1 MNLRR
6 LIGSLSLTLPLAVSC
21 GSMSDRDSTL
31 TRRSQETDPISV
43 DQQQTGVA
51 SDTQFEP
58 VTATTVFD
66 HVTDRARRLA
76 ETGYS
81 PPDVALPTALALLD
95 YEEYRSI
102 RFRPDAALWH
112 EQALFEIQL
121 FHPGSLYQQPVR
133 IHLVDDEQV
142 AAVPFDKNLFRYD
155 GRAASVANVVTPD
168 LGYAGFRIHYPLNN
182 DTTKDEVV
190 VFLGASYF
198 RLLGRG
204 HVYGISS
211 RGLAVDIALDS
222 GEEFPAF
229 LEFWLVQPEP
239 EATRLTFYG
248 LLDSPSVTGAYR
260 FDLEPGA
267 GTTLTVDARLYARRD
282 IAKLGVAPMS
292 TMFLYGQNRMPAFD
306 DFRPQVHDSDGLLM
320 HTAAD
325 EWIWRPLGN
334 GPGLQVTSLRDRTP
348 RGFGLLQRDREFD
361 SYLDLEANYHR
372 RPSEWV
378 AVDEG
383 DWGSG
388 GVELLVIPTDS
399 EFNDNIAAYWVP
411 DEPFMAGDNR
421 HYRYRLI
428 AFDSRLD
435 AQTLAQVDRTRLGW
449 DALPGQSD
457 PPPRSQRQFIVDF
470 RGGAPPSQE
479 TTQPVEARLET
490 SAGQVSGLAVQPLP
504 DDHGWRAGF
513 RLAPVGNRP
522 ADMRLYLKQD
532 GRRLSETWSYVWYP
546 ERVQ

>member
-6 LIGSLSLTLPLAVSC
+6 LIVSLSVTLPLAVSC
-21 GSMSDRDSTL
+21 DSVSERDFTL
-31 TRRSQETDPISV
+31 TRRSQAANPTPV
-43 DQQQTGVA
+43 DQQQTGAA
-51 SDTQFEP
+51 SDTRFEP
-58 VTATTVFD
+58 ATTTTLFE
-66 HVTDRARRLA
+66 HVTERARRLA
-76 ETGYS
+76 GTSYS
-81 PPDVALPTALALLD
+81 PPDTVLPTALARLD
-95 YEEYRSI
+95 YEQYRSI
-102 RFRPDAALWH
+102 RFRPEAALWR
-112 EQALFEIQL
+112 EQALFEVQL

-133 IHLVDDEQV
+133 IHLVHDERV
-142 AAVPFDKNLFRYD
+142 DAIPFDKKLFRYD
-155 GRAASVANVVTPD
+155 GRAAPVADVVTPD

-182 DTTKDEVV
+182 ATTKDEVV

-211 RGLAVDIALDS
+211 RGLAVDIALDR
-222 GEEFPAF
+222 GEEFPVF
-229 LEFWLVQPEP
+229 REFWLVQPEP
-239 EATRLTFYG
+239 EATTLTFYG

-267 GTTLTVDARLYARRD
+267 GTALTVDARLYARQD

-320 HTAAD
+320 HTGSD

-399 EFNDNIAAYWVP
+399 EFKDNIAAYWVP
-411 DEPFMAGDNR
+411 DEPFVAGDDR
-421 HYRYRLI
+421 RYRYRLI
-428 AFDSRLD
+428 TFDSRLET
-435 AQTLAQVDRTRLGW
+435 QTLAQVDRTRLGW

-457 PPPRSQRQFIVDF
+457 PPPHSQRQFVVDF
-470 RGGAPPSQE
+470 KGGEPPSQE
-479 TTQPVEARLET
+479 TTQPVEASLET
-490 SAGQVSGLAVQPLP
+490 SAGQVSGLTVQPLP
-504 DDHGWRAGF
+504 DDQGWRAGF
-513 RLAPVGNRP
+513 RLAPAGNRP
-522 ADMRLYLKQD
+522 ADMRLYLEQD